1 MNLGLLQKRLLPSF
15 LLILVGMLVTACQP
29 TIIGSDS
36 SEFVVYNTSSPTQ
49 QSEPTI
55 KVKEKTPLVIFAAGS
70 LIIPFAEIESAF
82 EAKYPDID
90 VLAEYHGSIQ
100 VMRHVTELHEPI
112 DIVATA
118 DASLVPML
126 MYATTNPETG
136 RPYADWFIRFAS
148 NKLMLAYTPSSLYA
162 DEINQDNWPEILAR
176 PGVRYGLPDPRFD
189 AAGYRAMMAFA
200 LHENSIKR
208 YDLFKT
214 MFKDQFSYPVTIFRE
229 DAKTLIRIPEILET
243 KSDSHVFI
251 RGASVF
257 LIALLE
263 SGDLDY
269 AFEYESVV
277 KQHGLEMLELPPEVN
292 MGAEELRDFYKN
304 VEVRMD
310 FQRFSTVEPHF
321 IAEPIEYA
329 ITIPDSS
336 PNPEAAEFFIRFL
349 LSDEGKAIMSKN
361 YHSLLESFPANG
373 FKNIPIELQRL
384 SFPEE

>member
-1 MNLGLLQKRLLPSF
+1 MQTKNRLLPLYLF
-15 LLILVGMLVTACQP
+15 VMVGMLATACQP
-29 TIIGSDS
+29 TISVPYSTEPLVDP
-36 SEFVVYNTSSPTQ
+36 TSSSPVQLSPTAK
-49 QSEPTI
+49 TG
-55 KVKEKTPLVIFAAGS
+55 EKTPLVVFAAGS
-70 LIIPFAEIESAF
+70 LIIPFAEIETAF
-82 EAKYPDID
+82 EAKYQDID

-112 DIVATA
+112 DVVATA
-118 DASLVPML
+118 DAALVPML

-136 RPYADWFIRFAS
+136 RPYANWFIRFAG
-148 NKLMLAYTPSSLYA
+148 NKLALAFTPGSRYA
-162 DEINQDNWPEILAR
+162 EELTVENWPEILSR
-176 PGVRYGLPDPRFD
+176 SDVRYGLPDPRFD
-189 AAGYRAMMAFA
+189 AAGYRAMMAFV
-200 LHENSIKR
+200 LHENSIQR

-214 MFKDQFSYPVTIFRE
+214 MYKDQFSFPVTIFRE
-229 DAKTLIRIPEILET
+229 DGHALIRIPEILET
-243 KSDSHVFI
+243 KSDSHVMI

-269 AFEYESVV
+269 AVEYESVV

-292 MGAEELRDFYKN
+292 MGSEELRDFYKN

-336 PNPEAAEFFIRFL
+336 PNPQAAELFIQFL
-349 LSDEGKAIMSKN
+349 LGDEGKAIMSKN
-361 YHSLLESFPANG
+361 YHPLLESFPANG
-373 FKNIPIELQRL
+373 FENMPAALQ
-384 SFPEE
+384 SISYPEK